1 MPAEQVVTAARSA
14 PATPAGEIARV
25 TQTEARV
32 VHNGCGTRRP
42 WWRLPEGSCSR
53 GGSSTAADGYTGDN
67 ARKTTT
73 GTNRR
78 GSLPIPTGTND
89 GSALRPPLQG
99 DKLPLLTVILRRRYL
114 GNGHGFRRALRG
126 VSVRYRLV

>member
-1 MPAEQVVTAARSA
+1 MPAEQAVTAARPA

-67 ARKTTT
+67 VGDIVCSPRQVAAERTPIDAIT
-73 GTNRR
+73 GVRSNQDLIWYVKIGLYMDFNVYG
-78 GSLPIPTGTND
+78 GS
-89 GSALRPPLQG
+89 
-99 DKLPLLTVILRRRYL
+99 
-114 GNGHGFRRALRG
+114 
-126 VSVRYRLV
+126 